1 MEVIFKRIQNK
12 TSRDLNVVKID
23 NVNIENLGLYLDK
36 DIEITYIQEKE
47 VEEIYIPGRDMPYHK
62 IIRRLPIEFSI
73 EFTLKESHDF
83 YARIDYIRNFL
94 ESKKEKIITFNNESK
109 GFKLYWYSI
118 GDIKRI
124 TGASTINISFQC
136 YPDIVS
142 LEN

>member
-23 NVNIENLGLYLDK
+23 NINLENLGLYLDK

-47 VEEIYIPGRDMPYHK
+47 GEEIYIPGRDMPYHK
-62 IIRRLPIEFSI
+62 VVRKLPVSFEIEFN
-73 EFTLKESHDF
+73 LKESNDF

-109 GFKLYWYSI
+109 GFKLYWYNI
-118 GDIKRI
+118 GDIKRSV
-124 TGASTINISFQC
+124 GASTISISFQC
-136 YPDIVS
+136 YPDIYS
-142 LEN
+142 IEN